1 MRIDRAALSR
11 FAALRMRAPGAATA
25 LQQGDRRSPFRG
37 RGLEFADY
45 RPYDAGDDLRLVD
58 WNVYFRLGTALV
70 RQFSEER
77 SLSVKICLDVSAS
90 MGFGEPRKAD
100 HAAQLAATIAMIS
113 LGHRDPVVMACF
125 GSEDRGLRAR
135 AVNLDGLPEL
145 LHLLER
151 TEPPAEGGRG
161 NAHTQ
166 LVTHLGGARCDR
178 LVLISDLLHE
188 DAEREGLLRLC
199 ASVCPRPLV
208 LHVLGPDEL
217 EPDLEDVERVID
229 SETGEV
235 LTIRDGRDATAEY
248 ARALASWL
256 GAIEEQCRGLGIQYV
271 RCDTRRR
278 MVDLVQGELYRK
290 QVVEHIAGGI

>member
-11 FAALRMRAPGAATA
+11 FAALRLRAPGPATA

-58 WNVYFRLGTALV
+58 WNVYFRLGIALV

-100 HAAQLAATIAMIS
+100 HAAQIAATLAMIA

-125 GSEDRGLRAR
+125 GGDDRGLRAR

-145 LHLLER
+145 LHMLER
-151 TEPPAEGGRG
+151 TEPGDRG

-166 LVTHLGGARCDR
+166 LVAHIGGSRCDR
-178 LVLISDLLHE
+178 LVFISDLLHE
-188 DAEREGLLRLC
+188 EAERDALLRLC
-199 ASVCPRPLV
+199 ASACPRPIV
-208 LHVLGPDEL
+208 LHVVGRDEL
-217 EPDLEDVERVID
+217 DPDLEDIERVID
-229 SETGEV
+229 SETGESLV
-235 LTIRDGRDATAEY
+235 IRDGRDAKTDY
-248 ARALASWL
+248 ANALASWL
-256 GAIEEQCRGLGIQYV
+256 GGIEDRCRTLGIQYV
-271 RCDTRRR
+271 RTDTRSRTA
-278 MVDLVQGELYRK
+278 DLVQGELYRK
-290 QVVEHIAGGI
+290 QVVEHIAGGVG

>member
-11 FAALRMRAPGAATA
+11 FAALRMRAPGPATA
-25 LQQGDRRSPFRG
+25 LQQGDRRSAFRG

-70 RQFSEER
+70 RQFAEER

-100 HAAQLAATIAMIS
+100 HAAQLAATLAMIA

-145 LHLLER
+145 LHMLER
-151 TEPPAEGGRG
+151 AEPGGKG
-161 NAHTQ
+161 NAHAQ
-166 LVTHLGGARCDR
+166 LVTHIAGARCDR
-178 LVLISDLLHE
+178 LVFISDLLHE
-188 DAEREGLLRLC
+188 DAERDGFLRLC
-199 ASVCPRPLV
+199 ASVCPRPIV
-208 LHVLGPDEL
+208 LHVLGNEEL
-217 EPDLEDVERVID
+217 EPDLDDVERVID
-229 SETGEV
+229 SETGEA
-235 LTIRDGRDATAEY
+235 LMIRDGRDAKSEY
-248 ARALASWL
+248 ARALAQWL
-256 GAIEEQCRGLGIQYV
+256 AKIEESCRSLGIQYV
-271 RCDTRRR
+271 RSDTRRKPG
-278 MVDLVQGELYRK
+278 DLVQQDLYRK